1 MLFPVCGSV
10 FQRGNEPVAV
20 LCVPPSLTL
29 FVFFPPL
36 FSHLI
41 CSSFCW
47 TLLGPSPPFSPTL
60 SSHNFPMHTTFP
72 SSSSSS
78 PFHFFYY
85 PSLCHTPG
93 FITPLGVQV
102 HSIMKDCAGQGAGL
116 CPAQA
121 RATGSVYSRGS
132 YVNGAC
138 IFM

>member
-29 FVFFPPL
+29 FVFFPSTFFSPHL
-36 FSHLI
+36 F
-41 CSSFCW
+41 
-47 TLLGPSPPFSPTL
+47 LLLLDTARPIPPFSPTL